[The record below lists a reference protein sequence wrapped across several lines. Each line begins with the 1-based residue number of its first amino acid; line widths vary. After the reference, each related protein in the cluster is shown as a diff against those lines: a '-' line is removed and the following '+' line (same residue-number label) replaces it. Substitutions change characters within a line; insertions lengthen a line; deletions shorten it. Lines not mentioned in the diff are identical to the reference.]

1 MNEIEYKGKKIPYT
15 LVKSKIKNIYIQI
28 KDGQVIVKVPLR
40 VKEQY
45 INELVKKKS
54 KWIYEKIEENK
65 RKTDI
70 EEKIEQ
76 KDMERLSKIIQKNV
90 KKYSIELGVVPKKV
104 RIRDIKY
111 AWGSCSSNKNITI
124 NMRLAKKDEEIIEY
138 VILHEMCHLIYMNH
152 SKEFWKLI
160 EKYMPKYK
168 ENSPAKVQ
176 NLFLKGNAP
185 NAAVKIKPCA
195 KIMIEGKPQNIEKIS
210 TR

>member
-1 MNEIEYKGKKIPYT
+1 MNEIEYKGKKIPYI

-76 KDMERLSKIIQKNV
+76 KDIERLSKIIQKNV

-168 ENSPAKVQ
+168 ENRKR
-176 NLFLKGNAP
+176 LKNMA
-185 NAAVKIKPCA
+185 
-195 KIMIEGKPQNIEKIS
+195 
-210 TR
+210 